1 MVKLY
6 AVLKHSLV
14 LHLNQ
19 AKNIRVILRPW
30 YVCYIVQYAHWVR
43 LVLLLL
49 KKGVTFIM
57 NDAAA
62 AAARW

>member
-14 LHLNQ
+14 LDLNQ

-62 AAARW
+62 RW